1 MTTPVNIDFITTEN
15 IELLWEIILDD
26 IKDKFRTKEHIAHA
40 RGFYINQARIF
51 FEREKSINQ
60 KLVQMNKNFITQIM
74 TSFSSLKQ
82 QPHQQQQSQ
91 QQQSQQQQ
99 QQQQQQ
105 QPQKINILNSAPD
118 GQGHFT
124 IEDLHSERMN
134 AFEKS
139 LAEKQNDFNS
149 AMTISVPEAPN
160 FNDGKLDEPIG
171 GSMSELI
178 ARTLAQRNFDMEEIH
193 KGANKEDVAKWLKPK
208 ETSTKVEKVQQYE
221 NHKIQMDQKQIQY
234 QYAQQEP
241 PKLIQIGQVLEN
253 TDVKYDAL
261 AQPGSKVDRKQI
273 SWGTN
278 SEYESTELNGIR
290 LNIQE
295 IEGKSLQKGSDNIFS
310 KLKYVKEE
318 ENSYDVKTELKNMN
332 DRINNLDEKMNKILE
347 FINRNT
353 Q

>member
-15 IELLWEIILDD
+15 IEMLWEIILDD
-26 IKDKFRTKEHIAHA
+26 IKDKFRTKEHVAHA

-60 KLVQMNKNFITQIM
+60 NLIQMNKNFITQIM
-74 TSFSSLKQ
+74 ASFSSLKQ
-82 QPHQQQQSQ
+82 QPHQSQ
-91 QQQSQQQQ
+91 QQP
-99 QQQQQQ
+99 Q

-118 GQGHFT
+118 DKGHFT

-139 LAEKQNDFNS
+139 LAEKQNDFNN
-149 AMTISVPEAPN
+149 AMTIPVPEAPN

-208 ETSTKVEKVQQYE
+208 ETSTKVEKVQQHE

-234 QYAQQEP
+234 QYAHQEP

-253 TDVKYDAL
+253 ADVKYDAL
-261 AQPGSKVDRKQI
+261 AQPVSKVDRKQI

-295 IEGKSLQKGSDNIFS
+295 IPVQKGGDNIFS

-318 ENSYDVKTELKNMN
+318 ENSYDVKTEIKNMN
-332 DRINNLDEKMNKILE
+332 DRINNLDEKLNQLLE
-347 FINRNT
+347 IIGKKQN
-353 Q
+353 QH

>member
-1 MTTPVNIDFITTEN
+1 
-15 IELLWEIILDD
+15 
-26 IKDKFRTKEHIAHA
+26 
-40 RGFYINQARIF
+40 
-51 FEREKSINQ
+51 
-60 KLVQMNKNFITQIM
+60 
-74 TSFSSLKQ
+74 
-82 QPHQQQQSQ
+82 
-91 QQQSQQQQ
+91 
-99 QQQQQQ
+99 
-105 QPQKINILNSAPD
+105 
-118 GQGHFT
+118 
-124 IEDLHSERMN
+124 MN

-193 KGANKEDVAKWLKPK
+193 RGANKEDVAKWLKPK